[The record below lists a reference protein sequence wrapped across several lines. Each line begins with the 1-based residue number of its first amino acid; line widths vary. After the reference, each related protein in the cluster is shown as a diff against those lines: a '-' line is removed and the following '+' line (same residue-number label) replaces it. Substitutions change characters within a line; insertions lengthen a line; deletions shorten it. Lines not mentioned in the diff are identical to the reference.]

1 MEAGARGR
9 PATTPAP
16 APGGSPTSSPA
27 AGGSPTSSPSRDQ
40 ATTTTFRALLLVEVA
55 AAAFFGLFP
64 FAFPET
70 FASVFGLPG
79 AEPFVYRIAGAA
91 TTGYGVMA
99 AFAFLRPRW
108 ATFRIPLIATLTF
121 NVGAVIAALLSA
133 DAGDLSPLVGIVGL
147 AASAFSLA
155 SAYWLYRDE
164 GPRIETG
171 EQVEEGF
178 RATLLAATAV
188 AGLFGILPL
197 LLANTFVTDFGLPD
211 SDLFIY
217 RLAGAATLGYGAA
230 GVFQLLSGRWP
241 EIRLQV
247 LGAITFNALGALAA
261 AIYLAAGGRS
271 FLGLLILVAAGFFTL
286 ALTWWSARA
295 AT

>member
-1 MEAGARGR
+1 MEAGSGGGS
-9 PATTPAP
+9 ATSPP
-16 APGGSPTSSPA
+16 VPGGSRTSPPVAGGSSTSSP
-27 AGGSPTSSPSRDQ
+27 PHDQ
-40 ATTTTFRALLLVEVA
+40 AATTTFRALLLVEVV

-70 FASVFGLPG
+70 FATVFGLPG

-99 AFAFLRPRW
+99 VFAFLRPRW
-108 ATFRIPLIATLTF
+108 ATFRIPLIAALTF
-121 NVGAVIAALLSA
+121 NVGAVGAALLSA
-133 DAGDLSPLVGIVGL
+133 DTGDLSPLVGIVGL
-147 AASAFSLA
+147 AASAFALA

-164 GPRIETG
+164 GPRVDAG
-171 EQVEEGF
+171 GQVEEGF

-188 AGLFGILPL
+188 AVLFGILPL
-197 LLANTFVTDFGLPD
+197 LLTNTFVTVFGLAD

-261 AIYLAAGGRS
+261 GIYLAAGGRS
-271 FLGLLILVAAGFFTL
+271 VLGLLILVAAGFFTL

>member
-1 MEAGARGR
+1 M
-9 PATTPAP
+9 
-16 APGGSPTSSPA
+16 SPPA
-27 AGGSPTSSPSRDQ
+27 AGGSPTSSPVAGGSPTASPHDQ
-40 ATTTTFRALLLVEVA
+40 ATATTFRALLLVEVL

-70 FASVFGLPG
+70 FARVFGLPG

-99 AFAFLRPRW
+99 MFAFLRPRW
-108 ATFRIPLIATLTF
+108 ATFRIPLIAALTF
-121 NVGAVIAALLSA
+121 NVGAVVAALVSA
-133 DAGDLSPLVGIVGL
+133 DTGDLSPLVGIVGL
-147 AASAFSLA
+147 AASAFALA
-155 SAYWLYRDE
+155 SAYWLYRDV
-164 GPRIETG
+164 GPRVEAG
-171 EQVEEGF
+171 PQVEEGF
-178 RATLLAATAV
+178 RATLLAATGVAV
-188 AGLFGILPL
+188 LFGILPL
-197 LLANTFVTDFGLPD
+197 LLTNTFVTVFGLAD
-211 SDLFIY
+211 SDRFIY

-261 AIYLAAGGRS
+261 GIYLATGGRS